1 MASAPAWQPAL
12 AEQSYQLVA
21 QRVALASPHNLQIIH
36 NVLKNSARIKSSS
49 DFARVTK
56 SGRRTTTNSMIG
68 YLYLDSPTNE
78 KNPAKLGLIIGKS
91 VGSSVKRHRIARQI
105 RHAFQESNFQN
116 GTLFVVRV
124 MKQSENAFYEA
135 KELMTKTIK
144 HNSKPK
150 LNA

>member
-1 MASAPAWQPAL
+1 MASAPVWLPAQD
-12 AEQSYQLVA
+12 ERFYQHAV
-21 QRVALASPHNLQIIH
+21 QRVAQSSLPNWLTY
-36 NVLKNSARIKSSS
+36 VLPNSARIKSSS

-68 YLYLDSPTNE
+68 YLYPTNDQ
-78 KNPAKLGLIIGKS
+78 NPAKLGLIIGKS

-116 GTLFVVRV
+116 GSLFVVRV

-135 KELMTKTIK
+135 KELFSKANK
-144 HNSKPK
+144 ENSKIK
-150 LNA
+150 VNL